1 MLRRAFTLVELL
13 VVIAIIGILIALLL
27 PAIQA
32 AREAGRRTTC
42 QNNIKQIGLALV
54 NYAAAHNDALPPAGA
69 NTTPPRCWSA
79 YTLAEIE
86 CNGLE
91 KQYNFTVT
99 WTDAK
104 NKFVVET
111 ILPVFICPSA
121 PAAVDRR
128 ILMGSVPVNAAPG
141 DYAAPTGVDSAFYTR
156 ESVPAP
162 ASTVGA
168 LNGKDPTPLRNIT
181 DGLSHTILICE
192 DAGRP
197 QFWTKAG
204 RLFVNDT
211 PNNGNAKVSNGVVSG
226 SAWADPAADCP
237 INGFS
242 PDGLSAGNCVM
253 NCTNN
258 NELWSFH
265 TGGTNNVFCDGSVHF
280 LAETLDNSLVC
291 ALVTRAGAEKV
302 GYNY

>member
-1 MLRRAFTLVELL
+1 MAKRAFTLVELL

-27 PAIQA
+27 PAINA
-32 AREAGRRTTC
+32 AREAGRRATC
-42 QNNIKQIGLALV
+42 QNNIKQLGLALV
-54 NYAAAHNDALPPAGA
+54 NYAGAHNDALPPAGA
-69 NTTPPRCWSA
+69 NTSPPRCWSA

-86 CNGLE
+86 YGGLG
-91 KQYNFTVT
+91 KQYDFTVT
-99 WTDAK
+99 WTDVK
-104 NKFVVET
+104 NKPVVET

-121 PAAVDRR
+121 PPAVDRR
-128 ILMGSVPVNAAPG
+128 TLVGSVNAAPG

-156 ESVPAP
+156 ENVPAP

-168 LNGKDPTPLRNIT
+168 LNGKNPTPLRNIT
-181 DGLSHTILICE
+181 DGLSHTILLCE

-204 RLFVNDT
+204 RLSISDN
-211 PNNGNAKVSNGVVSG
+211 PNNGNAAVTNGVVTG

-242 PDGLSAGNCVM
+242 DDGLHAGNCVM

-258 NELWSFH
+258 NEFWSFH

-280 LAETLDNSLVC
+280 LAETLDYALVC
-291 ALVTRAGAEKV
+291 ALVTRAGGEKV

>member
-1 MLRRAFTLVELL
+1 MSRRAFTLVELL

-42 QNNIKQIGLALV
+42 QNNLKQIGLALV
-54 NYAAAHNDALPPAGA
+54 NYAGAHNDALPAAGA
-69 NTTPPRCWSA
+69 GTSPLRCWSA

-86 CNGLE
+86 CNGLG
-91 KQYNFTVT
+91 KQYDFTVA
-99 WTDAK
+99 WSNVK
-104 NKFVVET
+104 NKLVVET
-111 ILPVFICPSA
+111 ILPVFLCPSA
-121 PAAVDRR
+121 PAGDTRR
-128 ILMGSVPVNAAPG
+128 VLVGTVNTAPG
-141 DYAAPTGVDSAFYTR
+141 DYAACTSVAAGFYTR
-156 ESVPAP
+156 ENVPSP
-162 ASTVGA
+162 ASNLGA
-168 LNGKDPTPLRNIT
+168 LTGSTPTPLRTIT
-181 DGLSHTILICE
+181 DGLSHTFLVCE

-204 RLFVNDT
+204 RLFIDDT
-211 PNNGNAKVSNGVVSG
+211 PNNGNLAVTAGVVTG
-226 SAWADPAADCP
+226 SAWAQPGADCP

-242 PDGLSAGNCVM
+242 PDGLQAGNCVM

-265 TGGTNNVFCDGSVHF
+265 SGGTNNVFCDGSTHF
-280 LAETLDNSLVC
+280 LAETLDYALVC
-291 ALVTRAGAEKV
+291 ALVTRAGAEKI